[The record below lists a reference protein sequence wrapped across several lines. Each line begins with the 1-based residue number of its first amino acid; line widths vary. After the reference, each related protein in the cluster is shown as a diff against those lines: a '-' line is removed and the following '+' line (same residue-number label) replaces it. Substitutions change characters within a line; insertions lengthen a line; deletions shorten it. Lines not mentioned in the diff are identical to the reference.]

1 MHTSRTGLGMSFLD
15 PGSPARIAEGLA
27 TAFAGRY
34 QCAPDA
40 VAGAPGRVNLIGEHV
55 DYNAGRCLPVAL
67 PHATYAAVRL
77 RTDDVVTIA
86 SLQRED
92 VWTGALRGLGPGAA
106 PQWSSYV
113 SGVVWALREDGLD
126 VPGLD
131 VLVDGRVPIG
141 AGLSSSA
148 ALECSVALAVCAAL
162 GIDADRDFR
171 AARLVPA
178 CMRAEAEVA
187 GVATGGMDQ
196 TVSLLAEEGHALLID
211 CADGSTRQVPWILEA
226 VGLRLLVV
234 DTRVSHALVDGGY
247 DARRSSC
254 EQAAA
259 TLGVASLRE
268 VEEVPAALSRIDDP
282 VVRRRARHVLTEM
295 SRVSDALLALESG
308 DHESF
313 GVSMTRSHE
322 SLRDDFE
329 VSCPELDA
337 VVETSLR
344 HGALGA
350 RMTGGGFGGSA
361 IALLPQATVAEA
373 VEAVRSR
380 FHHQGWRAPAFALA
394 EASAGGRWLARG
406 RGVGGVE

>member
-1 MHTSRTGLGMSFLD
+1 MSFLD
-15 PGSPARIAEGLA
+15 PGDPADIAEGLA
-27 TAFAGRY
+27 TAFVGRH
-34 QCAPDA
+34 QCTPDA

-77 RTDDVVTIA
+77 RTDDVVTVA

-92 VWTGALRGLGPGAA
+92 VWTGASRDLGPGAA
-106 PQWSSYV
+106 QHWSSYV
-113 SGVVWALREDGLD
+113 SGVVWTLREDGLD

-162 GIDADRDFR
+162 GVDADRDFR
-171 AARLVPA
+171 ADRLVSA

-196 TVSLLAEEGHALLID
+196 TVSLLAERGHALLID
-211 CADGSTRQVPWILEA
+211 CVDGSTQQVPWSPESA
-226 VGLRLLVV
+226 GLRLLVV
-234 DTRVSHALVDGGY
+234 DTRVIHALVDGGY
-247 DARRSSC
+247 EARRSSC
-254 EQAAA
+254 EQAA
-259 TLGVASLRE
+259 TILGVTSLRE
-268 VEEVPAALSRIDDP
+268 VEDVPAALSRIADP

-295 SRVSDALLALESG
+295 SRVGDALLALEAG

-313 GVSMTRSHE
+313 GVAMTGSHE

-337 VVETSLR
+337 VVETSLE

-361 IALLPQATVAEA
+361 IALLPHALVAE
-373 VEAVRSR
+373 VVQAVRSR
-380 FHHQGWRAPAFALA
+380 FHHQRWPAPAFALV
-394 EASAGGRWLARG
+394 EASAGGRVLDPPSVRPSLRSPARP
-406 RGVGGVE
+406 